1 MHENTE
7 EVFLGSPKNPSISN
21 AEVEQGLS
29 PENGEKSEQGAISDP
44 TPGQEPGNL
53 PGNGEVDG
61 EDNLAELAPE
71 KLAGMVR
78 DKRKAEANVRGKLRE
93 AEAERDKLAG
103 AVTGFRR
110 QAFAATAA
118 ASKVQESAMD
128 DVLGAVGLDNV
139 LGDDGTVDAEKV
151 QESLQALRRSHP
163 HYFEPIPKASS
174 IGQGGAPAGFEGAS
188 WSDVLR

>member
-1 MHENTE
+1 MSETTE
-7 EVFLGSPKNPSISN
+7 ELSTQSGENL
-21 AEVEQGLS
+21 EQ
-29 PENGEKSEQGAISDP
+29 NNIVNSD
-44 TPGQEPGNL
+44 ENL
-53 PGNGEVDG
+53 PSKNGTVPEGHADNSDHMPEA
-61 EDNLAELAPE
+61 EDNLLELPPE

-78 DKRKAEANVRGKLRE
+78 DKRKAEASVRSKLRE

-103 AVTGFRR
+103 TVTGFRR

-139 LGDDGTVDAEKV
+139 LGEDGTVDAEKV

>member
-1 MHENTE
+1 MPENTE

-29 PENGEKSEQGAISDP
+29 PENGEKSEQG
-44 TPGQEPGNL
+44 NL
-53 PGNGEVDG
+53 PGNGEQDG

-78 DKRKAEANVRGKLRE
+78 DKRKAEASVRSKLRE

-103 AVTGFRR
+103 TVTGFRR
-110 QAFAATAA
+110 QAFAAAAKSTQLQDTAVDDA
-118 ASKVQESAMD
+118 LKVVDLEA
-128 DVLGAVGLDNV
+128 VLAE
-139 LGDDGTVDAEKV
+139 DGTVDAAKV
-151 QESLQALRRSHP
+151 KEAMQGLRKSHP
-163 HYFEPIPKASS
+163 HYFKSVGAST
-174 IGQGGAPAGFEGAS
+174 IAQGTAPAGDGLDAS